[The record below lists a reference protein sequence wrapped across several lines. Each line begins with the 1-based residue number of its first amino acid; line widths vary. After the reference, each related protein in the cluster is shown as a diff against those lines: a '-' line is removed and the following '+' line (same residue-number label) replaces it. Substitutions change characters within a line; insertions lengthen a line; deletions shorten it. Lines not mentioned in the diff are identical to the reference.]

1 MGLGGCERWTYRIL
15 QEPRLSAE
23 LQRLANP
30 LSTGGIDAIDFQPC
44 PLHEFQSQDRMCIEH
59 WQMPFGGT
67 WTFTA
72 IFDGH
77 AGHAT
82 VEHVARVLPAM
93 IKQALDSLL
102 RSSKGH
108 ASVSPSA
115 VSGILT
121 DCIVKF
127 DHSITTD
134 FTRMFPGG
142 PDDLQRMTGA
152 QIRRLFQDRTSGSQN
167 LDAATRCLQG
177 STALVTITDPAKHNL
192 WIANLGDCQAV
203 LGTRSHTGDWVAT
216 FATTLH
222 NGDNP
227 SEVHRIRSQ
236 HPGEREC
243 IEDNRVVG
251 FLSPT
256 RSLGDTWLKIP
267 SAFSQRVLL
276 DFRREWNV
284 QRPETYISRIKTPP
298 YVSNVPDVHHI
309 SLSKG
314 SSGQHRECFLVS
326 SSDGLADLYDGRT
339 RTDMIHR
346 WVTVIGQAI
355 ENRKRVGNLALS
367 LLRDGLGGDDMRLV
381 SQKLTVEMEEK
392 WMDDVTII
400 VQRL

>member
-1 MGLGGCERWTYRIL
+1 MGLGGRERWTYRIL

-30 LSTGGIDAIDFQPC
+30 LSTGGIDAVDFQPC
-44 PLHEFQSQDRMCIEH
+44 PLHDFRTQDRMCIEH
-59 WQMPFGGT
+59 WQMPTGGT

-77 AGHAT
+77 VGHAT
-82 VEHVARVLPAM
+82 VEHAARVLPAM
-93 IKQALDSLL
+93 IKQALDLLL
-102 RSSKGH
+102 RSSRGH
-108 ASVSPSA
+108 MSPNA
-115 VSGILT
+115 VSGVLS

-142 PDDLQRMTGA
+142 PDGLQRMSSA
-152 QIRRLFQDRTSGSQN
+152 QIRRLFQDRTSGAQN
-167 LDAATRCLQG
+167 MAAATRCLQG
-177 STALVTITDPAKHNL
+177 STALVTITDPARHNL
-192 WIANLGDCQAV
+192 WIANLGDSQAV
-203 LGTRSHTGDWVAT
+203 LGSRSHTGDWTAT

-243 IEDNRVVG
+243 VEDNRVIG

-267 SAFSQRVLL
+267 SVFSQRVLL

-284 QRPETYISRIKTPP
+284 HRPETYISRIKSPP

-309 SLSKG
+309 PLSKG
-314 SSGQHRECFLVS
+314 SSGQHREYFLVL

-355 ENRKRVGNLALS
+355 ENRRRVGNLALS
-367 LLRDGLGGDDMRLV
+367 LLRDGLGGDDIRLV